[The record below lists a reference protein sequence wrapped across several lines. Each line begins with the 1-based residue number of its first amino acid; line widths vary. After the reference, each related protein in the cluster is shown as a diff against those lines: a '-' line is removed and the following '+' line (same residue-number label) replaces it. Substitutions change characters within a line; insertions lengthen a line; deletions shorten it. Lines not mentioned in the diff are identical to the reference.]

1 MFDKTILYIAI
12 LLVAIDSIYL
22 NGIKDYFN
30 TQIKSVQGS
39 QIQINFLGAVLCY
52 VLLSFG
58 LYYFIVDQNKSI
70 KDAFLLGIVIY
81 GVYETTN
88 YTLFRNWSMK
98 TVFIDTL
105 WGGLLFAMTT
115 YIIRVL
121 QKKQMI

>member
-30 TQIKSVQGS
+30 AQIKSVQGS

-52 VLLSFG
+52 VLLSVG

>member
-39 QIQINFLGAVLCY
+39 QIQINFLGAILCY

-58 LYYFIVDQNKSI
+58 LYYFIVNPNKSI

-88 YTLFRNWSMK
+88 YTLFKNWSMK

-115 YIIRVL
+115 YIIRAL
-121 QKKQMI
+121 QKKQII